1 MTSIGFIGLGVMGR
15 EMARHLVRA
24 GHRVQAHDARPEAVD
39 EIAREGAVAAHSVAE
54 AAEGA
59 ELVITMLPDTP
70 QVEEVVLGPAGLL
83 AHPPAGRL
91 LVDMS
96 TISPTAT
103 RRMAAELG
111 RAGIVMLDAPVSGG
125 PSGAKGA
132 KLSVM
137 IGGPED
143 GLARARPV
151 LEVMGSTLVHVGEVG
166 AGQTVKAC
174 NQLVCAMNLQAICEA
189 LALGRAA
196 GLDLDKLRDV
206 LLGGAA
212 SSWMLQNLGPLMLAK
227 DASAGFRIDL
237 KLKDLRLAGE
247 PAFELGV
254 PLPGTA
260 LATSLYLEARAH
272 GEGANGNQA
281 LFRVYD
287 RLSNQAEE
295 PSGQPPPAR

>member
-24 GHRVQAHDARPEAVD
+24 GHEVRAYDMKTEAV
-39 EIAREGAVAAHSVAE
+39 EELAREGALAAASVAA

-59 ELVITMLPDTP
+59 EIVITMLPDTP
-70 QVEEVVLGPAGLL
+70 QVDEVVLGPGGLL
-83 AHPPAGRL
+83 QNPPSGRL

-96 TISPTAT
+96 TIAPTAT
-103 RRMAAELG
+103 RRMASQLAQ
-111 RAGIVMLDAPVSGG
+111 AGIAMLDAPVSGG
-125 PSGAKGA
+125 PSGAKAA
-132 KLSVM
+132 KLSIMV
-137 IGGPED
+137 GGPD
-143 GLARARPV
+143 DAVARAKPI
-151 LEVMGSTLVHVGEVG
+151 LEAMGTTIIHVGESG

-174 NQLVCAMNLQAICEA
+174 NQLICAMNLQAICEA
-189 LALGRAA
+189 FALGRAA
-196 GLDLDKLRDV
+196 GLDLEKLREV

-247 PAFELGV
+247 LAFELGV

-272 GEGANGNQA
+272 GEGGNGNQA

-287 RLSNQAEE
+287 RLSNQTGDEGRG
-295 PSGQPPPAR
+295 S

>member
-1 MTSIGFIGLGVMGR
+1 MTAIGFIGLGVMGR

-24 GHRVQAHDARPEAVD
+24 GHEVRAYDMKTEAV
-39 EIAREGAVAAHSVAE
+39 EELAREGAVAAASVAE
-54 AAEGA
+54 AADGA
-59 ELVITMLPDTP
+59 EVVITMLPDTP
-70 QVEEVVLGPAGLL
+70 QVEKVVLGPGGLL
-83 AHPPAGRL
+83 QNPPAGRL

-96 TISPTAT
+96 TIAPTAT
-103 RRMAAELG
+103 RRMAAQLAQ
-111 RAGIVMLDAPVSGG
+111 AGIAMLDAPVSGG
-125 PSGAKGA
+125 PTGAKAA
-132 KLSVM
+132 KLSIMV
-137 IGGPED
+137 GGSED
-143 GLARARPV
+143 AVARARPV
-151 LEVMGSTLVHVGEVG
+151 LEAMGTTIIHVGESG

-174 NQLVCAMNLQAICEA
+174 NQLICAMNLQAICEA
-189 LALGRAA
+189 FALGRAA
-196 GLDLDKLRDV
+196 GLDLEKLREV

-247 PAFELGV
+247 LAFELGV

-272 GEGANGNQA
+272 GEGGNGNQA

-287 RLSNQAEE
+287 RLSNQTGDEGRG
-295 PSGQPPPAR
+295 S